1 MRVALFLSSLRVLGV
16 AALVAAPMAG
26 VALPRAANAQAVA
39 LSPADQQWVARIES
53 ALTAVTTLQARFQQI
68 APDGAR
74 TTGTAWLARPG
85 RMRFEYAKPSQLLL
99 VANDGKVVF
108 HDGELGQ
115 TTTIPLERT
124 PLGLLLR
131 PGLKLSGDVQ
141 VTGFA
146 HANGLVQVTL
156 VRAASP
162 GDGSLTLA
170 FADAP
175 LALRSWS
182 VIDAQGRETHVDL
195 FDVHQGVAVQPDL
208 FVPPKDDE

>member
-1 MRVALFLSSLRVLGV
+1 M
-16 AALVAAPMAG
+16 
-26 VALPRAANAQAVA
+26 AQAQGIS
-39 LSPADQQWVARIES
+39 LSPADQQWVNRIEG
-53 ALTAVTTLQARFQQI
+53 ALNAVTTLRARFQQI

-131 PGLKLSGDVQ
+131 PGVKFSGDVQ
-141 VTGFA
+141 VTGFN
-146 HANGLVQVTL
+146 HSGGFVRVTL
-156 VRAASP
+156 VRTASP

-170 FADAP
+170 FSDSP
-175 LALRSWS
+175 LALKSWS

-195 FDVHQGVAVQPDL
+195 FDVQLGAPVTPDL
-208 FVPPKDDE
+208 FVPPADDQ